1 MKPEI
6 GGTSGRC
13 CGFPAKFGFDLEEW
27 PGDEPGPNQVFTVM
41 AQAFHWDT
49 TQLEWFLKSKDIL
62 WAFSKGGKAP
72 SDGRYYHEHI
82 ARKTEVIG
90 MLPLRLIPDFRN
102 LGTHHLSGA
111 DLLGKAL
118 FTRDEARST
127 SYSGNAPKG
136 FDWTKRAI
144 ILEIFSRGSAN
155 DTLIAFNDHNR
166 FSVFF
171 VHRIHIR
178 LLIGK
183 AK

>member
-1 MKPEI
+1 MKNLDLI
-6 GGTSGRC
+6 
-13 CGFPAKFGFDLEEW
+13 PAKTGFNTAEW

-62 WAFSKGGKAP
+62 WAFSKGGKAEG
-72 SDGRYYHEHI
+72 DGRVYHNHI
-82 ARKTEVIG
+82 TRNTKVIG
-90 MLPLRLIPDFRN
+90 MLPLRLFHAFAN
-102 LGTHHLSGA
+102 LGTHRQSGA

-118 FTRDEARST
+118 FTKDEARST
-127 SYSGNAPKG
+127 SYTGNAPKG
-136 FDWTKRAI
+136 YDWSKKAI
-144 ILEIFSRGSAN
+144 LLEIFSRGSAN
-155 DTLIAFNDHNR
+155 DTLIAFNDHKR

-178 LLIGK
+178 LLNGK